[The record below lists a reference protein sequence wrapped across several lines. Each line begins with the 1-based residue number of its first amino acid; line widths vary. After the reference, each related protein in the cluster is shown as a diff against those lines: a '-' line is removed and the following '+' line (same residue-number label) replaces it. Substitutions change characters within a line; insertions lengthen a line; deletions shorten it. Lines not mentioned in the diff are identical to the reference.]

1 MMLLKHQEQIDK
13 LRANNPS
20 FNDLLKEYEAAE
32 SEKLKRELEN
42 KINEILIKIK

>member
-1 MMLLKHQEQIDK
+1 MLSKSIELIEK

-20 FNDLLKEYEAAE
+20 FNDLFKEYEAAE

>member
-1 MMLLKHQEQIDK
+1 MLSKSIELIEK
-13 LRANNPS
+13 LRANNPI
-20 FNDLLKEYEAAE
+20 FNDLFKEYEAAE